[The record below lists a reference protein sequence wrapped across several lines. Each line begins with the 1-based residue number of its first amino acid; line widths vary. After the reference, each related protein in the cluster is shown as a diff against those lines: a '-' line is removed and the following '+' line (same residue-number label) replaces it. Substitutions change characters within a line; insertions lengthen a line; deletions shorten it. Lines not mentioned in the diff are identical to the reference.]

1 MKQRSKNMY
10 IVNEPVSAIYMAPI
24 SSTTVEWPQ
33 SCIRKSHFHSAAMDH
48 VETSYEFSCE

>member
-1 MKQRSKNMY
+1 MY

-33 SCIRKSHFHSAAMDH
+33 SCIRKSHFDSAAVDH